1 MIQKFKSL
9 VLPTLAAVGF
19 VLGLKTVFAGGQP
32 PPVQVPLVEP
42 VRSPFESYAAGAG
55 LIEARSE
62 NIEIASPVG
71 GVVGA
76 VHVEVG
82 AVVAA
87 GEPLLTLDDREVKA
101 RLEVKRNGALVAR
114 ARLAEAESQFALYRG
129 VTDKRA
135 VSAEEFNKRK
145 FAAATAAA
153 EVAAADAEVSA
164 AETELERLT
173 VRAPVAGR
181 VLQVR
186 VRVGEFAPAQVSA
199 TPLILLGDVSRL
211 HVRVDIDEN
220 DAWRIAPG
228 AQAQGYIRGNMQ
240 LTAPLTFVRFEP
252 YVVPKRSLT
261 GDSTERVDTRVLQII
276 YALDPAALPV
286 FVGQLMDVFIEA
298 APSAGQ
304 GAPSGAESVSSG
316 QGA

>member
-1 MIQKFKSL
+1 MIQKLKAL
-9 VLPTLAAVGF
+9 ILPFLAAVGF
-19 VLGLKTVFAGGQP
+19 VLGLKTVFSGAAP

-82 AVVAA
+82 ATVLA
-87 GEPLLTLDDREVKA
+87 GDPLFTLDDREVKA
-101 RLEVKRNGALVAR
+101 RLEAERSGAAVAR
-114 ARLAEAESQFALYRG
+114 ARLAEAESQFALYRAI
-129 VTDKRA
+129 TDKRA

-153 EVAAADAEVSA
+153 EVAAADAAVA
-164 AETELERLT
+164 AVETELARLT
-173 VRAPVAGR
+173 VRSPIAGR

-186 VRVGEFAPAQVSA
+186 IRAGEFAPAQA
-199 TPLILLGDVSRL
+199 TALPLILVGDVSQL

-220 DAWRIAPG
+220 DAWRISPG
-228 AQAQGYIRGNMQ
+228 APAQGYIRGNMG

-276 YALDPAALPV
+276 YALDPGALPV

-298 APSAGQ
+298 APSAGR
-304 GAPSGAESVSSG
+304 APAGTQEG
-316 QGA
+316 T